1 MLLNLTIFI
10 IACIVLAKSAQLIIK
25 TLVKLEKILHLTDFS
40 IGFIFMAVATTLP
53 ELLVGI
59 NAAIK
64 NNTALALG
72 NVIGSNIVN
81 LTLILGIVIILS
93 KKISTKT
100 DLIEK
105 NTFYMFL
112 ISLLP
117 LLLMLDSTISRSEGL
132 ILILIFI
139 FYIFKLTKHKLPKIN
154 NHYKSTKKNFL
165 IFIIGIFL
173 LISSS
178 YLVVEYATKL
188 AVDLLL
194 PPILIGLFLIAIGTS
209 LPELAFGVKASL
221 KRHPKLSLG
230 NLTGSVIVNS
240 TLVLGTTALIR
251 PITADFRLFLVA
263 SLFLI
268 LTSYLFFIFSK
279 TDKKLTLKEGI
290 VLILI
295 YIAFLATE
303 FILK

>member
-1 MLLNLTIFI
+1 MLLNLIIFI
-10 IACIVLAKSAQLIIK
+10 IACIILAKSAQLIIK

-40 IGFIFMAVATTLP
+40 IGFLLMAVATTLP

-72 NVIGSNIVN
+72 NVLGSNIVN
-81 LTLILGIVIILS
+81 LTLILGVVIILS

-117 LLLMLDSTISRSEGL
+117 LLLMLDSKISRPEGL

-139 FYIFKLTKHKLPKIN
+139 FYIFRLTKHKLPKIN
-154 NHYKSTKKNFL
+154 NHYKSTKKSFL
-165 IFIIGIFL
+165 IFIIGVFL
-173 LISSS
+173 LIASS
-178 YLVVEYATKL
+178 YFVVEYATKL
-188 AVDLLL
+188 AVDLFL
-194 PPILIGLFLIAIGTS
+194 PPILIGLFLVAIGTS
-209 LPELAFGVKASL
+209 LPELAFGIKASL
-221 KRHPKLSLG
+221 KKHPKLSLG

-240 TLVLGTTALIR
+240 TLVLGTTALIH
-251 PITADFRLFLVA
+251 PITADFKLFLVA

>member
-10 IACIVLAKSAQLIIK
+10 LACIVLAKSAQLIIK
-25 TLVKLEKILHLTDFS
+25 TLVKLEKIFHLSDFS
-40 IGFIFMAVATTLP
+40 IGFILMAVATTLP

-64 NNTALALG
+64 NNTALSLG

-117 LLLMLDSTISRSEGL
+117 LLLMIDSTISRSEGL
-132 ILILIFI
+132 ILILVFI
-139 FYIFKLTKHKLPKIN
+139 FYIFKLTKHKLPKTN
-154 NHYKSTKKNFL
+154 NHYKSTKKSFS
-165 IFIIGIFL
+165 IFIMGVFL
-173 LISSS
+173 LITSS
-178 YLVVEYATKL
+178 YIVVEYATKL
-188 AVDLLL
+188 AVELLL
-194 PPILIGLFLIAIGTS
+194 PPILIGLFLVAIGTS
-209 LPELAFGVKASL
+209 LPELAFGIKASL
-221 KRHPKLSLG
+221 KKHPKLSLG

-240 TLVLGTTALIR
+240 TLVLGVTSIIR

-268 LTSYLFFIFSK
+268 LTTYLFFIFSK